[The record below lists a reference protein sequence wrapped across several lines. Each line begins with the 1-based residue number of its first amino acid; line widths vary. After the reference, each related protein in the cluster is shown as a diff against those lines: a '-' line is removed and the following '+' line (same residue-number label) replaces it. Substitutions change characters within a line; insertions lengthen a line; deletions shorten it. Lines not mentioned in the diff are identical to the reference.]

1 MSEVMNLEQLLEI
14 IDHSEAAILNEYV
27 TDVNAVDV
35 ARCAQQLD
43 DRQLWKLCYLLQ
55 SEDLAKVLEQA
66 EEEFAVR
73 MVQSITNDELIDVFG
88 YMQKDDIADL
98 IGNLPIVQRKALIN
112 QMLEGDRKIIC
123 TLMDYPPD
131 SAGGI
136 MNTGYIAL
144 EEDDTVSR
152 GMAKI
157 RQIANKSE
165 VIETIYVVNRSR
177 QLVGTANLR
186 VFLTADKN
194 TKIKDVMKEKPVY
207 VHPEDDQEYAAKLVS
222 RYDLNALPVVNHRGS
237 ILGIITVDDIIDVI
251 VEEYN
256 EDILELGG
264 VNSEETL
271 NSTLQESV
279 RHRLPWLLVNLATAF
294 LASLTVRSFES
305 TISQVVALSATMT
318 IVTGMGGNSANQVQS
333 ILVRQLSQDEVPA
346 SKLFRCFR
354 KEILVGM
361 IDGMI
366 TGLVTAVIVSILYQN
381 VFLGIIILV
390 AMTGNMMV
398 AGTFG
403 FLVPVVLKKLG
414 VDPAVSSSI
423 FVTTATDVLGFFI
436 FLSLANLFL
445 PYLL

>member
-1 MSEVMNLEQLLEI
+1 MTGVQTCALPI
-14 IDHSEAAILNEYV
+14 YV

-157 RQIANKSE
+157 RQIANRSE

-194 TKIKDVMKEKPVY
+194 TKIKDVMKEKPVF

-222 RYDLNALPVVNHRGS
+222 RYDLNSLPVVNHRGS

-279 RHRLPWLLVNLATAF
+279 KHRLPWLLVNLATAF

-333 ILVRQLSQDEVPA
+333 ILVRQLSQDEVPG
-346 SKLFRCFR
+346 SKLLKCFR

-366 TGLVTAVIVSILYQN
+366 TGFVTAVIVSILYQN

-403 FLVPVVLKKLG
+403 FLVPVILKKLG
-414 VDPAVSSSI
+414 IDPAVSSSI

-436 FLSLANLFL
+436 FLSLANVFL

>member
-1 MSEVMNLEQLLEI
+1 MIEKMGTVELLEI
-14 IDHSEAAILNEYV
+14 IDHNEAALLHEYI
-27 TDVNAVDV
+27 TDVNAIDIAVS
-35 ARCAQQLD
+35 ARELD

-66 EEEFAVR
+66 DEEFSVR

-112 QMLEGDRKIIC
+112 QMLEGERKIIC
-123 TLMDYPPD
+123 TLMDYPQD

-144 EEDDTVSR
+144 DEDETVGK

-157 RQIANKSE
+157 RQTANRSE
-165 VIETIYVVNRSR
+165 VIETIYVVNHSH

-186 VFLTADKN
+186 LFLTSDKN
-194 TKIKDVMKEKPVY
+194 TKIRDIMKEKPVF
-207 VHPEDDQEYAAKLVS
+207 VHPEDDQEYAANLVS
-222 RYDLNALPVVNHRGS
+222 KYDLTSIPVVNHRGS

-264 VNSEETL
+264 VSSEETL
-271 NSTLQESV
+271 NSTPMESIK
-279 RHRLPWLLVNLATAF
+279 HRLPWLLVNLATAF
-294 LASLTVRSFES
+294 IASLTVRSFES

-333 ILVRQLSQDEVPA
+333 ILVRQLSQDEI
-346 SKLFRCFR
+346 STSRYLKSFR
-354 KEILVGM
+354 KELLVGFV
-361 IDGMI
+361 D
-366 TGLVTAVIVSILYQN
+366 GLVTGTVTGVIVSVIYHN
-381 VFLGIIILV
+381 VFLGLIILV
-390 AMTGNMMV
+390 AMTGNMIV

-403 FLVPVVLKKLG
+403 FLVPVVLKRLG

-436 FLSLANLFL
+436 FLGLASVFL

>member
-1 MSEVMNLEQLLEI
+1 MIEKMGTVELLEI
-14 IDHSEAAILNEYV
+14 IDHNEAALLHEYI
-27 TDVNAVDV
+27 TDVNAIDIAVS
-35 ARCAQQLD
+35 ARELD

-66 EEEFAVR
+66 DEEFSVR

-112 QMLEGDRKIIC
+112 QMLEGERKIIC
-123 TLMDYPPD
+123 TLMDYPQD

-144 EEDDTVSR
+144 DEDETVGK

-157 RQIANKSE
+157 RQTANRSE
-165 VIETIYVVNRSR
+165 VIETIYVVNHSH

-186 VFLTADKN
+186 LFLTSDKN
-194 TKIKDVMKEKPVY
+194 TKIRDIMKEKPVF
-207 VHPEDDQEYAAKLVS
+207 VHPEDDQEYAANLVS
-222 RYDLNALPVVNHRGS
+222 KYDLTSIPVVNHRGS

-264 VNSEETL
+264 VSSEETL
-271 NSTLQESV
+271 NSTPMESIK
-279 RHRLPWLLVNLATAF
+279 HRLPWLLVNLATAF
-294 LASLTVRSFES
+294 IASLTVRSFES

-333 ILVRQLSQDEVPA
+333 ILVRQLSQDEISTSRYLNA
-346 SKLFRCFR
+346 FR
-354 KEILVGM
+354 KELLVGFV
-361 IDGMI
+361 D
-366 TGLVTAVIVSILYQN
+366 GLVTGTVTGVIVSVIYHN
-381 VFLGIIILV
+381 VFLGLIILV
-390 AMTGNMMV
+390 AMTGNMIV

-403 FLVPVVLKKLG
+403 FLVPVVLKRLG

-436 FLSLANLFL
+436 FLGLASVFL

>member
-1 MSEVMNLEQLLEI
+1 MIEKMGTVELLEI
-14 IDHSEAAILNEYV
+14 IDHNEAALLHEYI
-27 TDVNAVDV
+27 TDVNAIDIAVS
-35 ARCAQQLD
+35 ARELD

-66 EEEFAVR
+66 DEEFSVR

-112 QMLEGDRKIIC
+112 QMLEGERKIIC
-123 TLMDYPPD
+123 TLMDYPQD

-144 EEDDTVSR
+144 DEDETVGK

-157 RQIANKSE
+157 RQTANRSE
-165 VIETIYVVNRSR
+165 VIETIYVVNHSH

-186 VFLTADKN
+186 LFLTSDKN
-194 TKIKDVMKEKPVY
+194 TKIRDIMKEKPVF
-207 VHPEDDQEYAAKLVS
+207 VHPEDDQEYAANLVS
-222 RYDLNALPVVNHRGS
+222 KYDLTSIPVVNHRGS

-264 VNSEETL
+264 VSSEETL
-271 NSTLQESV
+271 NSTPMESIK
-279 RHRLPWLLVNLATAF
+279 HRLPWLLVNLATAF
-294 LASLTVRSFES
+294 IASLTVRSFES

-333 ILVRQLSQDEVPA
+333 ILVRQLSQDEI
-346 SKLFRCFR
+346 STSRYLKSFR
-354 KEILVGM
+354 KELLVGFV
-361 IDGMI
+361 D
-366 TGLVTAVIVSILYQN
+366 GLVTGTVTGVIVSVIYHN
-381 VFLGIIILV
+381 VFLGLIILV
-390 AMTGNMMV
+390 AMTGNMIV

-403 FLVPVVLKKLG
+403 FLVPVVLKRFG

-436 FLSLANLFL
+436 FLGLASVFL